1 MINLKAFFW
10 PDGETEDYYET
21 SCKRLL
27 IFFSVF
33 AFITSVFVTT
43 RYIAQNTD
51 PIPFHASLAL
61 YSYFLFL
68 LVPVALYKGMP
79 LRLAAYLTVGY
90 TFFRLVSVAFV
101 MGGLA
106 SSQILFFIPTV
117 LLLTFVCG
125 NRAGFIATVIAIGFL
140 TSLAIGAHHSVNPQ
154 HLPIMWNRYLGV
166 TVSLMMVYTIGAI
179 SRHQIGVSMTGYIR
193 ARSKAQKASQ
203 AKSEFLSNMSHEI
216 RTPLN
221 GVIGIAQAMR
231 YTELT
236 EKQTKMLDI
245 MERSGDALL
254 KIIGDILDFSKIE
267 AGKVQLESQA
277 FNPRVVVGE
286 VAEALVNLAH
296 EKELKLFVDGDAN
309 LPETVY
315 GDSNRYR
322 QILYNFVSNAIK
334 FTHKG
339 EIAIKLSGTVTGEF
353 LQLETRVTDTGI
365 GVAPEMTKAIF
376 ENFTQADSSTTRVYG
391 GTGLGLSICGGI
403 AELMGGKIGVDSK
416 PGQGSSF
423 WCNIPFP
430 LEAPVEKLTEDAKL
444 SA

>member
-1 MINLKAFFW
+1 MKKLKSFFW
-10 PDGETEDYYET
+10 PDGGIEDYYET

-27 IFFSVF
+27 IFFAVF

-43 RYIAQNTD
+43 RYIAQN
-51 PIPFHASLAL
+51 PGAIPSHAGLAM
-61 YSYFLFL
+61 YSYFMFL
-68 LVPVALYKGMP
+68 LVPIAIYKGMSV
-79 LRLAAYLTVGY
+79 RLAAYLTVGY
-90 TFFRLVSVAFV
+90 TFFRLASVSFV

-125 NRAGFIATVIAIGFL
+125 NRAGFIATVIAVGFL
-140 TSLAIGAHHSVNPQ
+140 TFLVMGAQHTVNPR
-154 HLPIMWNRYLGV
+154 HLPIMWNRYLGIII
-166 TVSLMMVYTIGAI
+166 SLMMVYAIGAI
-179 SRHQIGVSMTGYIR
+179 SRHQIGISMAGYIK
-193 ARSKAQKASQ
+193 AKSKALEASQ

-221 GVIGIAQAMR
+221 GVIGIAQALR

-236 EKQTKMLDI
+236 DKQTKMLDI

-254 KIIGDILDFSKIE
+254 KIIGDILDLSKIE
-267 AGKVQLESQA
+267 AGKVQLESHA
-277 FNPRVVVGE
+277 FNPRVITRE
-286 VAEALVNLAH
+286 VAEALVNLAQ
-296 EKELKLFVDGDAN
+296 EKGLKLFVDSHSN

-339 EIAIKLSGTVTGEF
+339 EISIKLSGTVTGEI

-365 GVAPEMTKAIF
+365 GIAPEMTKAIF
-376 ENFTQADSSTTRVYG
+376 ENFTQADTTTTRIYG

-403 AELMGGKIGVDSK
+403 ADLMGGKIGVDSK
-416 PGQGSSF
+416 PDQGSSF

-430 LEAPVEKLTEDAKL
+430 LTTPVENTPAEEKLTA
-444 SA
+444 